1 MPARKKS
8 EGQAEATSS
17 THFLIKLPTEVIT
30 CSILPIL
37 DHFSLAMVAQTCTT
51 LNKAVSHFLTTNKV
65 LNMVPVSRRIEMGTL
80 ATAGERKKAAF
91 MFLTKKNTVNCLKK
105 LYIDDHPAM
114 PVASLATIK
123 KLVKQNRNLEEL
135 MLINLKLNPPFLQ
148 IITQLPRLKY
158 LRLSPDMCQDK
169 EDKFSDFME
178 ELERNGCE
186 IKLHYT
192 YL

>member
-1 MPARKKS
+1 MNR
-8 EGQAEATSS
+8 E
-17 THFLIKLPTEVIT
+17 
-30 CSILPIL
+30 
-37 DHFSLAMVAQTCTT
+37 
-51 LNKAVSHFLTTNKV
+51 
-65 LNMVPVSRRIEMGTL
+65 LNMIPVSRRIEMGALTM
-80 ATAGERKKAAF
+80 AAERKKAAY
-91 MFLTKKNTVNCLKK
+91 MFLTKNNTVNCLRK

-114 PVASLATIK
+114 PVASLA
-123 KLVKQNRNLEEL
+123 
-135 MLINLKLNPPFLQ
+135 NLKLNPLFLQ

-178 ELERNGCE
+178 ELEKNGCE

>member
-8 EGQAEATSS
+8 DQQSESTSS
-17 THFLIKLPTEVIT
+17 THCLTKLPTEVVT
-30 CSILPIL
+30 CFILPIL
-37 DHFSLAMVAQTCTT
+37 DHFSLAMVSQTCTI
-51 LNKAVSHFLTTNKV
+51 LNNAVSHFLTTNRE
-65 LNMVPVSRRIEMGTL
+65 LNMIPVSRRIEMGALTM
-80 ATAGERKKAAF
+80 AGERKKAAF
-91 MFLTKKNTVNCLKK
+91 MFLTKNNTVNCLRK

-114 PVASLATIK
+114 PVASMANIK

-178 ELERNGCE
+178 ELESKGCE